1 MPNVLL
7 PVPFFR
13 QSRDGFCLPACAAM
27 ILAYWGQMTSEAEM
41 SKLLQTK
48 SYGTPFSNI
57 TRLTQRG
64 FQVEFGSQNE
74 WWLRRCLDNRRPVIA
89 RLWTSMLDHWT
100 VDTSHVVVIV
110 GFDDSGVYV
119 NDPAFD
125 QAPMAVSQNSFLAAW
140 TEFDRTAASI
150 FR

>member
-13 QSRDGFCLPACAAM
+13 QSRDGFCLPACARM
-27 ILAYWGQMTSEAEM
+27 ILAYWGQMTTEAEM
-41 SKLLQTK
+41 SRLLGTK

-74 WWLRRCLDNRRPVIA
+74 SWLRRCLDNRRPVIA
-89 RLWTSMLDHWT
+89 RLWTEMLDYWT

-110 GFDDSGVYV
+110 GLDDTRVVV

-125 QAPMAVSQNSFLAAW
+125 QSPMVVSQISFLAAW
-140 TEFDRTAASI
+140 TEFDHTAASI
-150 FR
+150 YR

>member
-48 SYGTPFSNI
+48 SSGLSSIAPLPVFSADSHWHNAQQRFPA
-57 TRLTQRG
+57 TNFTHDTQHNLSSSCYSW
-64 FQVEFGSQNE
+64 QESDA
-74 WWLRRCLDNRRPVIA
+74 CL
-89 RLWTSMLDHWT
+89 
-100 VDTSHVVVIV
+100 
-110 GFDDSGVYV
+110 SG
-119 NDPAFD
+119 
-125 QAPMAVSQNSFLAAW
+125 
-140 TEFDRTAASI
+140 
-150 FR
+150 